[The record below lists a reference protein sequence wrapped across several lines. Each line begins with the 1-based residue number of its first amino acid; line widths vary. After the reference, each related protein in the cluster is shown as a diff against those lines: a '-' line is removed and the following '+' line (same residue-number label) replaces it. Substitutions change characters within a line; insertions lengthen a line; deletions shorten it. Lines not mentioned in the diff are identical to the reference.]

1 MAVFFDK
8 VAVEGLCRATLDE
21 INLDKT
27 LPLTQHERIA
37 FRRALEELLDECEQA
52 HERGYAEAQERFP

>member
-1 MAVFFDK
+1 MAGFFDK
-8 VAVEGLCRATLDE
+8 VAVEGPCRATLDE

-37 FRRALEELLDECEQA
+37 FRRALEELLDECEHA
-52 HERGYAEAQERFP
+52 YKRGYAEAQERFS

>member
-1 MAVFFDK
+1 MAGFFDK
-8 VAVEGLCRATLDE
+8 VSAEGLCRATLDE

-37 FRRALEELLDECEQA
+37 FRRALEELLDRCEHA
-52 HERGYAEAQERFP
+52 HERGYAEAQERFS

>member
-1 MAVFFDK
+1 MAGFFDK

-27 LPLTQHERIA
+27 LPLTQH
-37 FRRALEELLDECEQA
+37 
-52 HERGYAEAQERFP
+52 